1 MKSSPYT
8 SNALNLSDGPE
19 LGDNELGVH
28 IIHVPLEFILE
39 QRRLSM
45 AGGPVGT
52 VSLSEVA
59 RYIGQA
65 EPTDIV
71 VFDRQPL
78 HFVGRP
84 GHAKELRCHPQVH
97 KDFRDSVLLVE
108 RAQNQ
113 SVVWWS
119 ETPLTDVTIAPS
131 GKGHSRP
138 VLPGGQ
144 NRRTAE
150 SVRQCASGLHR
161 AVPWTGPVCG
171 SLNSAGRKGGWPH
184 VQDRL
189 HHLRRSDRSRHVLRR
204 ALVVGRVAH

>member
-45 AGGPVGT
+45 AAGPVGT

-65 EPTDIV
+65 EPTDII

-119 ETPLTDVTIAPS
+119 ETPLTNVTIAPS
-131 GKGHSRP
+131 GKGHSDRFYPEAKTDAPPNPFGSALQVCIEPCNGRDLYVVRSTVP
-138 VLPGGQ
+138 V
-144 NRRTAE
+144 E
-150 SVRQCASGLHR
+150 R
-161 AVPWTGPVCG
+161 ADGHMFKIAFTIYGDPIDPDMYCG
-171 SLNSAGRKGGWPH
+171 AP
-184 VQDRL
+184 
-189 HHLRRSDRSRHVLRR
+189 
-204 ALVVGRVAH
+204 

>member
-45 AGGPVGT
+45 ASGPVGT

-131 GKGHSRP
+131 GKGHPDRFYPEAKTEVCIEPCHGRDLYVVRSTVP
-138 VLPGGQ
+138 VEKADGHMFKIAFTIYGDPID
-144 NRRTAE
+144 
-150 SVRQCASGLHR
+150 
-161 AVPWTGPVCG
+161 PDMYCG
-171 SLNSAGRKGGWPH
+171 AP
-184 VQDRL
+184 
-189 HHLRRSDRSRHVLRR
+189 
-204 ALVVGRVAH
+204 